1 MNHDAGKIQTS
12 DNAIENPRAMQS
24 RSTLEQEAGDFSA
37 TSTTPLT
44 SHWMWAV
51 PGSAVRP

>member
-44 SHWMWAV
+44 SH
-51 PGSAVRP
+51 